1 MGEELKRMHTI
12 ASSMKSI
19 LLKNKNVDILLY
31 LAKYSP
37 KVTEE
42 ELAEK
47 FGKPSIKGLT
57 ALREIGLVEKRK
69 GFLFLTNEGIFQVD
83 GLLTMAA

>member
-1 MGEELKRMHTI
+1 MGEELRRMHNI
-12 ASSMKSI
+12 ASSMKST

-31 LAKYSP
+31 LAKYNP

-47 FGKPSIKGLT
+47 FGKPAVKGLR
-57 ALREIGLVEKRK
+57 ALIDIGLVEEKK
-69 GFLFLTNEGIFQVD
+69 GYLFLTNEGIFQVD
-83 GLLTMAA
+83 GLLAMAA

>member
-1 MGEELKRMHTI
+1 MGNELKQMHMA
-12 ASSMKSI
+12 ASSLKST

-31 LAKYSP
+31 LAKYNP

-47 FGKPSIKGLT
+47 FGKPALKGLT
-57 ALREIGLVEKRK
+57 ALRDIGLVEERK